1 MVVMG
6 AWNVRGLCSETKRGE
21 IKRFIQ
27 ENNLSLICLTETK
40 AKKDGLQQITS
51 AICENWESQTNYDF
65 CVKGRIW
72 VLWDPKVVQFQVLYK
87 TSQIIHGECHA
98 ILAGQSI
105 TISAIYA
112 SNDAIERRHLWS
124 SLVGISSAI
133 QQPWI
138 ALGDFNTTRFADER
152 WGGADPNLSHMNDFN
167 DCIEDCSL
175 LDLRSVGQILSWNN
189 RSCTGGKPFKFH
201 NMWLSD
207 TSLYE
212 VVERAWNSK
221 IRGNPIFIIFKKL
234 QGTKRA
240 IKDWNRNSFWR
251 VDILAPQIRKTLDEI
266 QTKVAVDPR
275 NSCLRDEEKA
285 IREKF
290 IRIAKQEESLFHQ
303 KSRVNWLNLGDSNTE
318 FFHSAMSMRRNQN
331 QIQAIEDQNGELCT
345 KPQGIADI
353 LVNHFSC
360 LLNHNISMIG
370 DLPEP
375 QYKLSSDEAHDLVKP
390 FGAEEIKEVVFNC
403 DGNRAPGPD
412 GFNGAFFKQ
421 FWYLIGGEVTKAI
434 QYFFRSGNL
443 LPAFNTTFIAL
454 IPKCSGASSPNQ
466 FRPISL
472 CNFFYKIITKLMA
485 YRLSKIM
492 NQIVSPHQSA
502 FIKDRLIQDNVLLT
516 HDLCHN
522 FHKLSNTKALCIKL
536 DLKKAYDYVIHGALL
551 GFMSKI
557 GFPPM

>member
-27 ENNLSLICLTETK
+27 ENILSLICLTETK
-40 AKKDGLQQITS
+40 AKKDDMQQITS

-105 TISAIYA
+105 TISSIYA

-138 ALGDFNTTRFADER
+138 ALGDFNITRFADER
-152 WGGADPNLSHMNDFN
+152 WGGADPNLSDMNDFN
-167 DCIEDCSL
+167 DYIEDCSL

-189 RSCTGGKPFKFH
+189 RSCTGNLKLRRLDRALVNEEWLQVFPTSYVQYKNPGLSDHSPIIVLTSPVHNTGGKPFKFH

-240 IKDWNRNSFWR
+240 IKDWNRNSFRR

-290 IRIAKQEESLFHQ
+290 IQIAKQEESLFHQ

-331 QIQAIEDQNGELCT
+331 QIQAIEDQNG
-345 KPQGIADI
+345 
-353 LVNHFSC
+353 
-360 LLNHNISMIG
+360 
-370 DLPEP
+370 
-375 QYKLSSDEAHDLVKP
+375 
-390 FGAEEIKEVVFNC
+390 
-403 DGNRAPGPD
+403 
-412 GFNGAFFKQ
+412 
-421 FWYLIGGEVTKAI
+421 
-434 QYFFRSGNL
+434 
-443 LPAFNTTFIAL
+443 AL
-454 IPKCSGASSPNQ
+454 
-466 FRPISL
+466 
-472 CNFFYKIITKLMA
+472 Y
-485 YRLSKIM
+485 
-492 NQIVSPHQSA
+492 
-502 FIKDRLIQDNVLLT
+502 
-516 HDLCHN
+516 
-522 FHKLSNTKALCIKL
+522 
-536 DLKKAYDYVIHGALL
+536 
-551 GFMSKI
+551 
-557 GFPPM
+557 